1 MKSSGV
7 KWVRLGDYI
16 EQCDERNTKE
26 MYSVDDVRGISI
38 EKRIID
44 TKANMDGVSVTNY
57 KLYRTNYFCYVPVT
71 SRNGNKITLALNTY
85 DATYI
90 VSSAYEVFRVKDEV
104 ELLPLYLFLFFLRP
118 EFDRYARYNSWGSA
132 REVFSWEDMCNIL
145 IPLPSVAEQQKVVN
159 AWRAF
164 REIKVQNEAKAAPLM
179 QLCQSYIQELK
190 HKYSMQEI
198 GLYIEECNDRNW
210 DGQFSE
216 KEVRGIATSKGL
228 IDTKAN
234 LNGVSLNSYKLVKP
248 KEIAFVPDTSRRG
261 DKMSLGL
268 NDSDKTYIVSSISC
282 VFKVDEDFVL
292 PNFLYLWFCRP
303 EFDRYTRFNSWGSAR
318 EVFSFEDMKR
328 CKVPLPP
335 IEVQQAIV
343 NIYKCANEAKQI
355 SEEADRLSR
364 EVCPALLQHVI
375 HLNCDNYYGR

>member
-1 MKSSGV
+1 MESGSV
-7 KWVRLGDYI
+7 KWGRIGDYI
-16 EQCDERNTKE
+16 EWCDERNTAGRN
-26 MYSVDDVRGISI
+26 YPVIGINRD
-38 EKRIID
+38 K
-44 TKANMDGVSVTNY
+44 TFMPTVANLDGVDITKY
-57 KLYRTNYFCYVPVT
+57 K
-71 SRNGNKITLALNTY
+71 
-85 DATYI
+85 I
-90 VSSAYEVFRVKDEV
+90 VSKGMFVFSGMQTGRDICIRIGLYDKAQPALISPAYTTFFINKENDV
-104 ELLPLYLFLFFLRP
+104 LPEYFFMYFNR
-118 EFDRYARYNSWGSA
+118 EESDRYGWFISDSSVRANLDWPRFLDT
-132 REVFSWEDMCNIL
+132 E

-159 AWRAF
+159 VWRAF
-164 REIKVQNEAKAAPLM
+164 REIKEQNEAKAAPLM

-190 HKYSMQEI
+190 YKYPMQEI

-335 IEVQQAIV
+335 IEVQQVIV

-355 SEEADRLSR
+355 AEEADRLSR

-375 HLNCDNYYGR
+375 HLNCDDYYGR